1 MAGGA
6 DGGGRARLFP
16 AARPLPTLSSPC
28 RCAGRPPGRMERAA
42 NGAIVAPLPPD
53 ATKAARRAGDGC
65 RSRHPDDPQASPAR
79 RNIARQGRYDGHQ
92 RVLGGG
98 RARRRDA
105 ADVSPLRWRA
115 LTRQG
120 RCDSHQRVRG
130 RCHAWRQDAP
140 NTSRWRRRAGEVGGT
155 ERRQTLRR
163 VRRCQKGTI
172 TARRCRSP
180 STASRRGESRS
191 ANMRRD
197 AAALIP
203 AHRVLAR
210 PDGLNPATHLCGSG

>member
-1 MAGGA
+1 MSIEGGRAGGA

-79 RNIARQGRYDGHQ
+79 RHIARQGRYDGHQ
-92 RVLGGG
+92 RVLGGS

-105 ADVSPLRWRA
+105 ADVSPLRRRA

-120 RCDSHQRVRG
+120 RRDSHQRVRG

-140 NTSRWRRRAGEVGGT
+140 NTSRWQRRAGRWAARSGARHCAACEGVKKG
-155 ERRQTLRR
+155 QSRR
-163 VRRCQKGTI
+163 VGVDRLLRHHGAAKADPRPC
-172 TARRCRSP
+172 
-180 STASRRGESRS
+180 GETPPLSS
-191 ANMRRD
+191 W
-197 AAALIP
+197 
-203 AHRVLAR
+203 HVEF
-210 PDGLNPATHLCGSG
+210 